1 MGAGPDRQRLPV
13 CVLRRAEPVL
23 PRRGSLRTR
32 RALSGRAG
40 RLGRRAPPLR
50 VRPRAREPAAPG
62 PCAREGARLGLP
74 REAAKPFARRAPGA
88 AAGGRQRRGAGAAG
102 RRQRCFPRRARAH
115 RRPLRRRPASRR
127 LTGRNRTGG
136 KPQPLT
142 PVTVRARLHSS
153 SLGSPR
159 MTLQQGLA
167 FGILAAMMGLFI
179 WGRLRYD
186 LVAALALLAAVVV
199 GIVPPKEAFK
209 GFSDDI
215 IIIVASALLVSAAIA
230 RSGAVEV
237 AMRFASPYVGS
248 VRAQM
253 ILLGASVS
261 CFLMPMAFGS
271 LLGGIVTLVGTSP
284 NVIVARVRQELVGEP
299 FQMFDFT
306 PVGLGIA
313 AAGVA
318 FLVVGYRLLPERKGA
333 AGLDAA
339 LEEHAYTTE
348 AKVTEASPVAG
359 QTVSDLRKL
368 SEDGVSV
375 VGIVRKD
382 DRSARPL
389 PDVEIRPDDTLLLQ
403 GDPKALDSLV
413 AHAELRLT
421 RDDRPLE
428 KEEAAD
434 EVGAI
439 EAVIGSDSALADR
452 TVEQVALYQRFGVN
466 LLGVSRRGE
475 RITERLRSVR
485 LRPGDTVVL
494 QGVLRFLPETLKAL
508 NLLPLAERS
517 IALGSARRGSI
528 AVVIL
533 AITVLL
539 IAFDILPIAIAFF
552 GAAVLLV
559 LFGAFPIREAYQ
571 SIDWPILVML
581 GALIPVSDAIRTTG
595 ATELLAAW
603 LSHAAGMLPP
613 AGAVALVMLAA
624 MAVTPFLN
632 NAATVLVMAPIAA
645 SFATQLGYRPDA
657 FLMATAIGAACDFLT
672 PIGHQ
677 CNTLVMGPG
686 GYRFGDYS
694 RLGAPLSLIVVVV
707 GVPLILLF
715 WPFH

>member
-1 MGAGPDRQRLPV
+1 
-13 CVLRRAEPVL
+13 
-23 PRRGSLRTR
+23 
-32 RALSGRAG
+32 
-40 RLGRRAPPLR
+40 
-50 VRPRAREPAAPG
+50 
-62 PCAREGARLGLP
+62 
-74 REAAKPFARRAPGA
+74 
-88 AAGGRQRRGAGAAG
+88 
-102 RRQRCFPRRARAH
+102 
-115 RRPLRRRPASRR
+115 
-127 LTGRNRTGG
+127 
-136 KPQPLT
+136 
-142 PVTVRARLHSS
+142 
-153 SLGSPR
+153 

-167 FGILAAMMGLFI
+167 FGILGAMMALFV

-186 LVAALALLAAVVV
+186 LVAALALLAAVVS
-199 GIVPPKEAFK
+199 GIVPAKEAFK

-215 IIIVASALLVSAAIA
+215 VIIVGSALLVSAAVA

-253 ILLGASVS
+253 ILLVAAVTVFSAFIKNIGALAMMIPVAFQFARRSGASVS

-284 NVIVARVRQELVGEP
+284 NIIVARVRQELVGEP
-299 FQMFDFT
+299 FGMFDFT
-306 PVGLGIA
+306 PVGLGVA

-318 FLVVGYRLLPERKGA
+318 FLIFGYRLLPARQGA

-339 LEEHAYTTE
+339 LEAHEYTTE
-348 AKVTEASPVAG
+348 AKVTETSPVAG
-359 QTVSDLRKL
+359 HTVADLRNL

-375 VGIVRKD
+375 VGIVRNNN
-382 DRSARPL
+382 RSARPL

-428 KEEAAD
+428 KGEATD
-434 EVGAI
+434 EIGTI
-439 EAVIGSDSALADR
+439 EAVIGQDSALADH

-475 RITERLRSVR
+475 RIAERLRSVR
-485 LRPGDTVVL
+485 LRAGDAIVL
-494 QGVLRFLPETLKAL
+494 QGVLRFMPETLKQL
-508 NLLPLAERS
+508 HLLPLAERS
-517 IALGSARRGSI
+517 IGLGSARRGSV
-528 AVVIL
+528 AVAIL
-533 AITVLL
+533 AATVLL
-539 IAFDILPIAIAFF
+539 VALDVLPVAVAFF

-559 LFGAFPIREAYQ
+559 LFGALPIREAYQ
-571 SIDWPILVML
+571 SIEWPILVML

-595 ATELLAAW
+595 ATEIIATW
-603 LSHAAGMLPP
+603 LSHAAGLLPP
-613 AGAVALVMLAA
+613 SGAVALVMVAA

-694 RLGAPLSLIVVVV
+694 RLGAPLSLIVIVV
-707 GVPLILLF
+707 GVPLILLV
-715 WPFH
+715 WPIAKL